1 MAKPDGGGNEARGA
15 WQQEPDAGPSFAGS
29 AGYTLGRT
37 LTLLVLDQR
46 DRSALQGW
54 MMMGGLMRCRF

>member
-1 MAKPDGGGNEARGA
+1 MVKPDGGGNEARGT
-15 WQQEPDAGPSFAGS
+15 WQQERGADPSFAGS

-46 DRSALQGW
+46 DRSVLQGR
-54 MMMGGLMRCRF
+54 MMRLGLMKYRS

>member
-1 MAKPDGGGNEARGA
+1 MVKPDGGGNEAWGA
-15 WQQEPDAGPSFAGS
+15 WQQERDADASFAGS

-46 DRSALQGW
+46 D
-54 MMMGGLMRCRF
+54 